1 MSAASSPVS
10 DALASYVAGRIK
22 SERVVIAVAA
32 AFYGARGG
40 RERGALQPLID
51 VIDRAS
57 PGIVELG
64 SVAGGVGFEIRLAER
79 PFPRQY
85 EAALRRAAE
94 MVLAAS
100 GGHAPGE
107 AAPVAR
113 APSGRAA
120 PAGPAEPTRG
130 VLARL
135 VGAIRRLFSAAT

>member
-1 MSAASSPVS
+1 MSSASSPVS
-10 DALASYVAGRIK
+10 DALAGYVAGRIK
-22 SERVVIAVAA
+22 PERVVITVAA

-40 RERGALQPLID
+40 GERRALQPLID

-94 MVLAAS
+94 TVPAAS
-100 GGHAPGE
+100 RGAPRGGGAPG
-107 AAPVAR
+107 AVGPPPAPAR
-113 APSGRAA
+113 AALP
-120 PAGPAEPTRG
+120 PRG
-130 VLARL
+130 GVPPLLLPDPRS
-135 VGAIRRLFSAAT
+135 R

>member
-1 MSAASSPVS
+1 MSSASSPVS

-22 SERVVIAVAA
+22 SERVVITVAA

-40 RERGALQPLID
+40 GERRALQPLID

-57 PGIVELG
+57 PGIVELA
-64 SVAGGVGFEIRLAER
+64 SVAGGAGFEIRLAER

-94 MVLAAS
+94 RVLAA
-100 GGHAPGE
+100 GGAPPPGTL
-107 AAPVAR
+107 
-113 APSGRAA
+113 A
-120 PAGPAEPTRG
+120 PAASAPDQPARG

-135 VGAIRRLFSAAT
+135 VRAIRRLFSAAT

>member
-1 MSAASSPVS
+1 MSSASSPVS
-10 DALASYVAGRIK
+10 DALAGYVAGRIK
-22 SERVVIAVAA
+22 PERVVITVAA

-40 RERGALQPLID
+40 GGERRALQPLID

-94 MVLAAS
+94 TVLAAS
-100 GGHAPGE
+100 GGQALGE
-107 AAPVAR
+107 ASPAVSA
-113 APSGRAA
+113 SGQ
-120 PAGPAEPTRG
+120 PARG
-130 VLARL
+130 VLTRFVA
-135 VGAIRRLFSAAT
+135 AIRRLFSAAT

>member
-1 MSAASSPVS
+1 MSSASSPVS

-40 RERGALQPLID
+40 GERRALQPLID

-94 MVLAAS
+94 LVLAAS

-107 AAPVAR
+107 VQPAAS
-113 APSGRAA
+113 APGRPA
-120 PAGPAEPTRG
+120 PARG

>member
-32 AFYGARGG
+32 AFYGARG

-64 SVAGGVGFEIRLAER
+64 SVAGGVGVGDRLPAP
-79 PFPRQY
+79 PFPPPDQ
-85 EAALRRAAE
+85 APPPRAA
-94 MVLAAS
+94 
-100 GGHAPGE
+100 APG
-107 AAPVAR
+107 AP
-113 APSGRAA
+113 
-120 PAGPAEPTRG
+120 PT
-130 VLARL
+130 
-135 VGAIRRLFSAAT
+135 

>member
-1 MSAASSPVS
+1 MSSASSPVS

-40 RERGALQPLID
+40 GERRALQPLID

-94 MVLAAS
+94 LVLAAS

-107 AAPVAR
+107 VRPAASAL
-113 APSGRAA
+113 GRPA
-120 PAGPAEPTRG
+120 PARG

>member
-40 RERGALQPLID
+40 RERRALQPLID

-64 SVAGGVGFEIRLAER
+64 SVAGGVGFEIRLAGR

-85 EAALRRAAE
+85 EAALPRAAE
-94 MVLAAS
+94 LVLAAS

-107 AAPVAR
+107 AAPVAP
-113 APSGRAA
+113 APSRPPEPAPPPLPRPLAA
-120 PAGPAEPTRG
+120 
-130 VLARL
+130 AR
-135 VGAIRRLFSAAT
+135 RPFTAATLSPAL